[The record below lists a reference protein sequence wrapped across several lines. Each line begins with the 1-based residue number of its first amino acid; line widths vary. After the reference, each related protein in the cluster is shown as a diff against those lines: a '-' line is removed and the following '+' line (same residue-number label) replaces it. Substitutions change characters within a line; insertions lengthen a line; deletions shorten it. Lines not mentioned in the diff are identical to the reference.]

1 MDKPTKKI
9 KIKTYYFPHP
19 KSIIFVV
26 GLPIFV
32 RSFRSVSFRFVVLV
46 WFWFGLCWCE
56 WAAMAASAEE
66 VRRLF
71 RALLR
76 EAHRFA
82 HYNVREYVKRRT
94 IDGFR
99 EYKDQKDPVVVE
111 AAYKRGL
118 QQLEVARRQAVVY
131 SLYAP
136 RVKSIMEIQSS
147 K

>member
-1 MDKPTKKI
+1 
-9 KIKTYYFPHP
+9 
-19 KSIIFVV
+19 
-26 GLPIFV
+26 
-32 RSFRSVSFRFVVLV
+32 
-46 WFWFGLCWCE
+46 
-56 WAAMAASAEE
+56 MAASAEE

-118 QQLEVARRQAVVY
+118 QQLEVARR
-131 SLYAP
+131 
-136 RVKSIMEIQSS
+136 
-147 K
+147 

>member
-1 MDKPTKKI
+1 
-9 KIKTYYFPHP
+9 
-19 KSIIFVV
+19 V
-26 GLPIFV
+26 
-32 RSFRSVSFRFVVLV
+32 
-46 WFWFGLCWCE
+46 
-56 WAAMAASAEE
+56 AMAASTEE

-118 QQLEVARRQAVVY
+118 HQLEVARRQAVVY

-136 RVKSIMEIQSS
+136 RVKSIMEIQTS